1 MFLHSIQFDVEN
13 AICYIYNKCV
23 FNNTLFTL
31 DHNKTQT
38 KEILLEDTNN
48 V

>member
-13 AICYIYNKCV
+13 EICYTYNKCV

-31 DHNKTQT
+31 DHNKAD
-38 KEILLEDTNN
+38 KRNIIRGY
-48 V
+48 